1 MALAGVLSQEEKYV
15 DANAECREVIT
26 LEEKVL
32 GPEHPSTISSWYA
45 FAYQLARQN
54 KTDEAI
60 QFARR
65 AASAAE
71 QAFGQDHPDTRKYAQ
86 LVQQLDSKHRQ

>member
-1 MALAGVLSQEEKYV
+1 VLSQQEKYAEA
-15 DANAECREVIT
+15 DAQFREVIA

-32 GPEHPSTISSWYA
+32 GTEHPSTISSWYA

-65 AASAAE
+65 AATAAE
-71 QAFGQDHPDTRKYAQ
+71 QALGQDHPDTRKYAQ
-86 LVQQLDSKHRQ
+86 LVQQLDRQKRQ